1 MSLNLAA
8 TNRIMAA
15 AIAQA
20 EELNIK
26 VSVAVVDA
34 GGRLLGLQR
43 MDGAIWAS
51 AYGCQGKAVAS
62 AAFGQPSGAMQ
73 ARGRGAHTQRHSPAF
88 RFRDDIRTGR
98 RSHHQ
103 RWSSCWSL
111 WCRRR
116 HQRRGRTMRRRRRR
130 RALALRPIS
139 RGQTSGRQSQH

>member
-1 MSLNLAA
+1 MSLNSAA

-73 ARGRGAHTQRHSPAF
+73 ARAEAPTPSGIRQRSGSEMIFGQGAVPIISDGEVVGACGVGGGTSEEDEQCAAA
-88 RFRDDIRTGR
+88 GAA
-98 RSHHQ
+98 
-103 RWSSCWSL
+103 
-111 WCRRR
+111 
-116 HQRRGRTMRRRRRR
+116 
-130 RALALRPIS
+130 AL
-139 RGQTSGRQSQH
+139 

>member
-73 ARGRGAHTQRHSPAF
+73 ARAEAPTPSGIRQRSGSEMIFGQGAVPVISDGEVVGACGVGGGTSEEDEQCAAAGAS
-88 RFRDDIRTGR
+88 
-98 RSHHQ
+98 
-103 RWSSCWSL
+103 
-111 WCRRR
+111 
-116 HQRRGRTMRRRRRR
+116 
-130 RALALRPIS
+130 AL
-139 RGQTSGRQSQH
+139 

>member
-73 ARGRGAHTQRHSPAF
+73 ARAEAPTPSGIRQRSGSEMIFGQGAVPITSDGEVVGACGVGGGTSEEDEQCAAA
-88 RFRDDIRTGR
+88 GAA
-98 RSHHQ
+98 
-103 RWSSCWSL
+103 
-111 WCRRR
+111 
-116 HQRRGRTMRRRRRR
+116 
-130 RALALRPIS
+130 AL
-139 RGQTSGRQSQH
+139 

>member
-73 ARGRGAHTQRHSPAF
+73 ARAEAPTPSGIRQRSGSEMIFGQGAVPITSDGEVVGACGVGGGTSEEDEQCAAAGA
-88 RFRDDIRTGR
+88 T
-98 RSHHQ
+98 
-103 RWSSCWSL
+103 
-111 WCRRR
+111 
-116 HQRRGRTMRRRRRR
+116 
-130 RALALRPIS
+130 AL
-139 RGQTSGRQSQH
+139 

>member
-73 ARGRGAHTQRHSPAF
+73 ARAEAPTPSGIRQRSGSEMIFGQGAVPITSDGEVVGACGVGGGTSEEDEQCAAA
-88 RFRDDIRTGR
+88 GA
-98 RSHHQ
+98 
-103 RWSSCWSL
+103 
-111 WCRRR
+111 
-116 HQRRGRTMRRRRRR
+116 G
-130 RALALRPIS
+130 AL
-139 RGQTSGRQSQH
+139 

>member
-73 ARGRGAHTQRHSPAF
+73 ARAEAPTPSGIRQRSGSEMIFGQGAVPIISDGAVVGACGVGGGTSEEDEQCAAA
-88 RFRDDIRTGR
+88 GAA
-98 RSHHQ
+98 
-103 RWSSCWSL
+103 
-111 WCRRR
+111 
-116 HQRRGRTMRRRRRR
+116 
-130 RALALRPIS
+130 AL
-139 RGQTSGRQSQH
+139 

>member
-26 VSVAVVDA
+26 VSVAVVDS

-73 ARGRGAHTQRHSPAF
+73 ARAEAPTPSGIRQRSGSEMIFGQGAVPIISDGEVVGACGVGGGTSEEDEQCAAA
-88 RFRDDIRTGR
+88 GAA
-98 RSHHQ
+98 
-103 RWSSCWSL
+103 
-111 WCRRR
+111 
-116 HQRRGRTMRRRRRR
+116 
-130 RALALRPIS
+130 AL
-139 RGQTSGRQSQH
+139 